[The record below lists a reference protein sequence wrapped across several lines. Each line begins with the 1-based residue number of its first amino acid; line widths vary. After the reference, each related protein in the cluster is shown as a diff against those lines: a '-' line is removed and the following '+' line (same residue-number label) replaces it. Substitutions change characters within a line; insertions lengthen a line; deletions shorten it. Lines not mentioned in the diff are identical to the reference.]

1 MRIPAVSATAS
12 ARGVRSECRHR
23 GWAMRARVDRRAG
36 GLGAGRIDRGAAASL
51 VAACSA
57 LIVALPAGS
66 GEFGLVVP
74 AITASALATVLALV
88 LGSRAKARIERS
100 RGFLRGRAL
109 ATAGIV
115 LGWIEVAAWILF
127 PLIAGLVVWWST
139 RNCPPHSLCL

>member
-1 MRIPAVSATAS
+1 MRIRSVSATAS
-12 ARGVRSECRHR
+12 ARGVRSGCRHR
-23 GWAMRARVDRRAG
+23 GWAASKSGPKGG

-51 VAACSA
+51 VAACCA
-57 LIVALPAGS
+57 LIPALPAGS
-66 GEFGLVVP
+66 DEFGLVVP

-115 LGWIEVAAWILF
+115 LGWIEVAAWILSPF
-127 PLIAGLVVWWST
+127 IAGLVVWWST
-139 RNCPPHSLCL
+139 RNCPSPCL

>member
-1 MRIPAVSATAS
+1 
-12 ARGVRSECRHR
+12 
-23 GWAMRARVDRRAG
+23 VDRRAG

-66 GEFGLVVP
+66 FGLVVP

-115 LGWIEVAAWILF
+115 LGWIEVAAWILS
-127 PLIAGLVVWWST
+127 PLIAGLIVWWST
-139 RNCPPHSLCL
+139 RNCPPQSLCL